1 MSTYG
6 SYPYRN
12 GNSVIYGND
21 MRRSRNEWRDVIL
34 PAVPLSH
41 LYTQTMSY
49 VIDGLEP
56 SEQYEAKVQAK

>member
-1 MSTYG
+1 MPTFG
-6 SYPYRN
+6 SSSSYIYRN
-12 GNSVIYGND
+12 GGIPSW
-21 MRRSRNEWRDVIL
+21 RSRHDWRDVIL

-49 VIDGLEP
+49 VIHGLEP

>member
-1 MSTYG
+1 MSSLG
-6 SYPYRN
+6 SYPIRI
-12 GNSVIYGND
+12 GYGNGI
-21 MRRSRNEWRDVIL
+21 RWSRNEWRDVIL

-49 VIDGLEP
+49 LIDGLEP